1 MAHPLAKSFTKRIIV
16 SFLVIFY
23 VSSLNSSKYTL
34 PFSTAFLM
42 LFCRGERSAS
52 PVFASMKVILS
63 TLFSLNRPSK
73 AIKSIGSARNLQS
86 LG

>member
-1 MAHPLAKSFTKRIIV
+1 MFSKTTQ
-16 SFLVIFY
+16 
-23 VSSLNSSKYTL
+23 SLNSSKYTL

-42 LFCRGERSAS
+42 LFCLGVRLAS

-63 TLFSLNRPSK
+63 TLFSLISPSK
-73 AIKSIGSARNLQS
+73 AIKSMGSARNRQS